1 MKKILTF
8 LVVLALL
15 LVPFASL
22 AETVIGTAETPVDGE
37 TDLTEELP
45 EEEEYPPLYYD
56 YEELTVGNTMATTGA
71 FFTSMWGNNTS
82 DNDVR
87 DLLHA
92 YSLVEWNAEFGGF
105 ELDPSIV
112 SGAVVTANEEGDHI
126 YDIFLYD
133 DLYYSDGSQITAWDY
148 AFSYLLRMAPQ
159 IAELGGN
166 PLQANYLVGYQDYI
180 TGNVPYL
187 AGVRVV
193 DDYQMFI
200 TISHEYLPFFF
211 ELALLDCNPYPISV
225 LAPGS
230 RVADDGNG
238 VYFSTGL
245 STAQLQQTI
254 LDENTGY
261 LTHPS
266 VVSGPYTLTS
276 YDGAV
281 ATFQRNPYYKGNAA
295 GAVPLIERIIFKQ
308 ANPETVIDE
317 LLNAELGLLNKA
329 TAADLVQNGM
339 ATFAQDPRFATANY
353 QRSGLSFISFN
364 TEKTAVSSQAVRQA
378 IAYCLDKDGLM
389 MDYVGNFGL
398 RVDGYYGMGQWMF
411 QLLNGTIPYPV
422 EEPETNTAQAQQE
435 YEEAVKA
442 WDDLAQALEEM
453 DKYEQDI
460 DQAVAILE
468 ADGWTL
474 NRQGGTF
481 NPETDD
487 VRCKN
492 IDGALVALDLKL
504 QYPAGNA
511 IGGYLEERL
520 VAPLAEAGIKL
531 TLEGAE
537 DLLSIYYSQGERD
550 SDMLYLATNFDV
562 IFDPTPYFEAGNPA
576 NRTRINDE
584 ELYQLAVNMRQT
596 EAGDLL
602 TYCEKWLQFQE
613 HFNEVEPLIPVY
625 SNVYFDFYT
634 RSLHDYVISSNSTWS
649 RAIVASYMG
658 DYADE
663 EEEEEADL
671 DEGDMVFDD

>member
-15 LVPFASL
+15 LVPFATL
-22 AETVIGTAETPVDGE
+22 AETVIGAADPTTDVE
-37 TDLTEELP
+37 TDELL
-45 EEEEYPPLYYD
+45 EEYPPLTYD
-56 YEELTVGNTMATTGA
+56 YEELTVGNTMATSGA
-71 FFTSMWGNNTS
+71 FFTAMWGNNTS

-92 YSLVEWNAEFGGF
+92 YNLVVWNSEFGGF

-112 SGAVVTANEEGDHI
+112 SGVVVTANEEGDHI
-126 YDIFLYD
+126 YNIFLYD
-133 DLYYSDGSQITAWDY
+133 DLYYSDGTQITAWDY
-148 AFSYLLRMAPQ
+148 AFSYLLRIAPQ
-159 IAELGGN
+159 ITELGGT
-166 PLQANYLVGYQDYI
+166 PLQADYLLGYQDYI
-180 TGNVPYL
+180 TGAAPYL

-193 DDYQMFI
+193 DNYQMLI

-225 LAPGS
+225 IAPGS
-230 RVADDGNG
+230 QVADNGSG

-245 STAQLQQTI
+245 NTAQLQQTI

-266 VVSGPYTLTS
+266 VVSGPYTMTS

-281 ATFQRNPYYKGNAA
+281 ATFQRNPYYKGNAN

-308 ANPETVIDE
+308 VNPETALDE

-329 TAADLVQNGM
+329 TSAALIQDGM
-339 ATFAQDPRFATANY
+339 LTFAQDPRFSTANY

-378 IAYCLDKDGLM
+378 IACCLDKEGLM

-411 QLLNGTIPYPV
+411 QLLNGTIAYPV
-422 EEPETNTAQAQQE
+422 EEPETNSAQAQKE
-435 YEEAVKA
+435 YEEALEA
-442 WDDLAQALEEM
+442 WDELALALEEM
-453 DKYEQDI
+453 EIYEQDI
-460 DQAVAILE
+460 DRAVAILE

-474 NRQGGTF
+474 NRQGGAF
-481 NPETDD
+481 NPAADD

-504 QYPAGNA
+504 QYPAGSA

-520 VAPLAEAGIKL
+520 VKPLAEAGIKL

-537 DLLSIYYSQGERD
+537 DLLSIYYSQEERD

-562 IFDPTPYFEAGNPA
+562 IFDPAPYFEAGNPA
-576 NRTRINDE
+576 NRTRIEDE

-602 TYCEKWLQFQE
+602 GYCEKWLQFQE
-613 HFNEVEPLIPVY
+613 RFNEVEPLIPVY

-634 RSLHDYVISSNSTWS
+634 RSLHDYFINSNSTWS
-649 RAIVASYMG
+649 RAIVASYMS
-658 DYADE
+658 DYQDE
-663 EEEEEADL
+663 LAEEEEAEQNGEEL
-671 DEGDMVFDD
+671 LFDD

>member
-22 AETVIGTAETPVDGE
+22 AETVIGAADPTTDVE
-37 TDLTEELP
+37 TDELL
-45 EEEEYPPLYYD
+45 EEYPPLTYD
-56 YEELTVGNTMATTGA
+56 YEELTVGNTMATSGK
-71 FFTSMWGNNTS
+71 FFTAMWGNNTS

-92 YSLVEWNAEFGGF
+92 YNLVEWNAEFGGF

-112 SGAVVTANEEGDHI
+112 SGVVVTANEEGDHI
-126 YDIFLYD
+126 YNIFLYD
-133 DLYYSDGSQITAWDY
+133 DLYYSDGTQITAWDY
-148 AFSYLLRMAPQ
+148 AFSYLLRIAPQ

-166 PLQANYLVGYQDYI
+166 PVQADYLLGYQDYI
-180 TGNVPYL
+180 TGAAPYL

-193 DDYQMFI
+193 DNFQMLI

-225 LAPGS
+225 IAPGS
-230 RVADDGNG
+230 QVADNGNG
-238 VYFSTGL
+238 VFFSTGL
-245 STAQLQQTI
+245 NTAQLQQTI

-266 VVSGPYTLTS
+266 VVSGPYTMTS

-281 ATFQRNPYYKGNAA
+281 ATFQRNPYYKGNAD

-308 ANPETVIDE
+308 ANPETALDE
-317 LLNAELGLLNKA
+317 LLNAEMGLLNKA
-329 TAADLVQNGM
+329 TSASMIQDGM
-339 ATFAQDPRFATANY
+339 LTFAQDPRFVTANY

-378 IAYCLDKDGLM
+378 IANCLDKDGLM
-389 MDYVGNFGL
+389 ADYVGNFGL

-411 QLLNGTIPYPV
+411 QLLNGTIAYPV
-422 EEPETNTAQAQQE
+422 EEPETNSAQAQRE
-435 YEEAVKA
+435 YEEAIKA
-442 WDDLAQALEEM
+442 WDDLALAMEEM
-453 DKYEQDI
+453 LAKEQEKSVE
-460 DQAVAILE
+460 QAIALLE

-474 NRQGGTF
+474 NRQGGAF
-481 NPETDD
+481 DPAADD

-504 QYPAGNA
+504 QYPAGSA

-520 VAPLAEAGIKL
+520 VKPLAEAGVKL

-537 DLLSIYYSQGERD
+537 DLLSIYYSQEERD

-562 IFDPTPYFEAGNPA
+562 IFDPAPYFEAGNPV
-576 NRTRINDE
+576 NRTRIDDE

-613 HFNEVEPLIPVY
+613 RFNEVEPLIPVY

-634 RSLHDYVISSNSTWS
+634 RSLHDYFINSNSTWS
-649 RAIVASYMG
+649 RAIVASYMS
-658 DYADE
+658 DYQDELE
-663 EEEEEADL
+663 EEAEEADL
-671 DEGDMVFDD
+671 NGDEMVFDD

>member
-15 LVPFASL
+15 LVPFATL
-22 AETVIGTAETPVDGE
+22 AETVIGAADPTTDVE
-37 TDLTEELP
+37 TDELL
-45 EEEEYPPLYYD
+45 EEYPPLTYD
-56 YEELTVGNTMATTGA
+56 YEELTVGNTMATSGA
-71 FFTSMWGNNTS
+71 FFTAMWGNNTS

-92 YSLVEWNAEFGGF
+92 YNLVVWNSEFGGF

-112 SGAVVTANEEGDHI
+112 SGVVVTANEEGDHI
-126 YDIFLYD
+126 YNIFLYD
-133 DLYYSDGSQITAWDY
+133 DLYYSDGTQITAWDY
-148 AFSYLLRMAPQ
+148 AFSYLLRIAPQ
-159 IAELGGN
+159 ITELGGT
-166 PLQANYLVGYQDYI
+166 PLQADYLLGYQDYI
-180 TGNVPYL
+180 TGAAPYL

-193 DDYQMFI
+193 DNYQMLI

-225 LAPGS
+225 IAPGS
-230 RVADDGNG
+230 QVADNGSG

-245 STAQLQQTI
+245 NTAQLQQTI

-266 VVSGPYTLTS
+266 VVSGPYTMTS

-281 ATFQRNPYYKGNAA
+281 ATFQRNPYYKGNAD

-308 ANPETVIDE
+308 VNPETALDE

-329 TAADLVQNGM
+329 TSAALIQDGM
-339 ATFAQDPRFATANY
+339 LTFAQDPRFSTANY

-378 IAYCLDKDGLM
+378 IACCLDKEGLM

-411 QLLNGTIPYPV
+411 QLLNGTIAYPV
-422 EEPETNTAQAQQE
+422 EEPETNSAQAQKE
-435 YEEAVKA
+435 YEEALEA
-442 WDDLAQALEEM
+442 WDELALALEEM
-453 DKYEQDI
+453 EIYEQDI
-460 DQAVAILE
+460 DRAVAILE

-474 NRQGGTF
+474 NRQGGAF
-481 NPETDD
+481 NPAADD

-504 QYPAGNA
+504 QYPAGSA

-520 VAPLAEAGIKL
+520 VKPLAEAGIKL
-531 TLEGAE
+531 TVEGAE
-537 DLLSIYYSQGERD
+537 DLLSIYYSQEDRD

-562 IFDPTPYFEAGNPA
+562 IFDPAPYFEAGNPA
-576 NRTRINDE
+576 NRTRIEDE

-602 TYCEKWLQFQE
+602 GYCEKWLQFQE
-613 HFNEVEPLIPVY
+613 RFNEVEPLIPVY

-634 RSLHDYVISSNSTWS
+634 RSLHDYFINSNSTWS
-649 RAIVASYMG
+649 RAIVASYMS
-658 DYADE
+658 DYQDE
-663 EEEEEADL
+663 LAEEEEAEQNGEEL
-671 DEGDMVFDD
+671 LFDD

>member
-15 LVPFASL
+15 LVPFATL
-22 AETVIGTAETPVDGE
+22 AETVIGAADPTTDVE
-37 TDLTEELP
+37 TDELL
-45 EEEEYPPLYYD
+45 EEYPPLTYD
-56 YEELTVGNTMATTGA
+56 YEELTVGNTMATSGA
-71 FFTSMWGNNTS
+71 FFTAMWGNNTS

-92 YSLVEWNAEFGGF
+92 YNLVVWNSEFGGF

-112 SGAVVTANEEGDHI
+112 SGVVVTANEEGDHI
-126 YDIFLYD
+126 YNIFLYD
-133 DLYYSDGSQITAWDY
+133 DLYYSDGTQITAWDY
-148 AFSYLLRMAPQ
+148 AFSYLLRIAPQ
-159 IAELGGN
+159 ITELGGT
-166 PLQANYLVGYQDYI
+166 PLQADYLVGYQDYI
-180 TGNVPYL
+180 TGAAPYL

-193 DDYQMFI
+193 DNYQMLI

-225 LAPGS
+225 IAPGS
-230 RVADDGNG
+230 QVADNGSG

-245 STAQLQQTI
+245 NTAQLQQTI

-266 VVSGPYTLTS
+266 VVSGPYTMTS

-281 ATFQRNPYYKGNAA
+281 ATFQRNPFYKGNAD

-308 ANPETVIDE
+308 VNPETALDE

-329 TAADLVQNGM
+329 TSAALIQDGM
-339 ATFAQDPRFATANY
+339 LTFAQDPRFSTANY

-378 IAYCLDKDGLM
+378 IACCLDKEGLM

-411 QLLNGTIPYPV
+411 QLLNGTIAYPV
-422 EEPETNTAQAQQE
+422 EEPETNSAQAQKE
-435 YEEAVKA
+435 YEEALEA
-442 WDDLAQALEEM
+442 WDELALALEEM
-453 DKYEQDI
+453 EIYEQDI
-460 DQAVAILE
+460 DRAVAILE

-474 NRQGGTF
+474 NRQGGAF
-481 NPETDD
+481 DPAADD

-504 QYPAGNA
+504 QYPAGSA

-520 VAPLAEAGIKL
+520 VKPLAEAGIKL

-537 DLLSIYYSQGERD
+537 DLLSIYYSQEERD

-562 IFDPTPYFEAGNPA
+562 IFDPAPYFEAGNPA
-576 NRTRINDE
+576 NRTRIDDE

-602 TYCEKWLQFQE
+602 GYCEKWLQFQE
-613 HFNEVEPLIPVY
+613 RFNEVEPLIPVY

-634 RSLHDYVISSNSTWS
+634 RSLHDYFINSNSTWS
-649 RAIVASYMG
+649 RAIVASYMS
-658 DYADE
+658 DYQDE
-663 EEEEEADL
+663 LAEEEEAEQNGEEL
-671 DEGDMVFDD
+671 LFDD